1 MWYNYIT
8 PVYSSYNSLKNHQL
22 LWYNSSNL
30 KIPGTSRHLEP
41 PTETL
46 AATPARRCEAAAP
59 RRMWSKLTWDPWDF
73 DGFWAKLEEKVW
85 KLSQPKIGMWHPYF
99 LGKKSWRTPMQA
111 SENLDVAP
119 LPPNGHHHC
128 QDFSIHVRG
137 HSDPWDTSLPTLLRN
152 RWITKNRDS
161 ASKHEEIHS
170 GFTQRTWTI
179 LARNAT
185 AMIAVHH
192 RVSPLRSIF
201 KMASAWPLAARWNQ
215 RPKKL
220 QDGDAQDLNGPAVLV
235 GNPPAVGKSP
245 WLDAVKKNGLSR
257 DRAPHSMLSNV

>member
-1 MWYNYIT
+1 MIFHYIT
-8 PVYSSYNSLKNHQL
+8 PVYSSYNHWKIISYCDITHLTWRL
-22 LWYNSSNL
+22 LEA
-30 KIPGTSRHLEP
+30 TSRHLEP
-41 PTETL
+41 QPHRDIGGDSCETL
-46 AATPARRCEAAAP
+46 RSRGASDVKQTDLGP
-59 RRMWSKLTWDPWDF
+59 L
-73 DGFWAKLEEKVW
+73 GFWW
-85 KLSQPKIGMWHPYF
+85 I
-99 LGKKSWRTPMQA
+99 LGKALRNPMQA

-137 HSDPWDTSLPTLLRN
+137 HSDPWDTSLPTLLQN

-161 ASKHEEIHS
+161 ASKHEEIHL

-179 LARNAT
+179 LPRNAT

-220 QDGDAQDLNGPAVLV
+220 QDGNGQDLNGPAVLV